1 MGLAQGD
8 PPPSAG
14 PSEQS
19 RPSLVPHKGSQV
31 IAVRSD
37 SDTIGLSADQRF
49 EMTSRFGF
57 ATRLILAVTLVVLA
71 GVAAMESVR
80 RLNFYGTLKQPQ
92 IGWLSNVHGD
102 VQVKSGDGEFRRVG
116 TGATLADGDQIVTG
130 QDSKASINFH
140 SGRTAESLSNSRITI
155 SSLED
160 AANSPTILIDAT
172 RAGQTEVANA
182 AGDSRPLILL
192 TGVGAITVSAG
203 ESAKAE
209 TSAKTGAAKVE
220 KKDIKTGQTTTF
232 TKIDSTQTTQIIQQ
246 AQAAVIVAPSPKP
259 TPTPVPKPRL
269 EASAELLAPS
279 AGSVFWSTS
288 EWRAIAATEIPLAV
302 TVKSN
307 TAMLRA
313 VLELRQG
320 PGNSPVRVPLT
331 ASAQPNSFISKTTV
345 NDLVS
350 ASSEKIASGADIRKF
365 SIAVVAGDGETAKRI
380 PLNGDFS
387 IATLAPLSQ
396 VSGVVIGLDSL
407 TGSPS
412 PGPWVR
418 GVISEEPEKLPI
430 VITTVIPGL
439 ARTLIPALRTAKRGG
454 FHTPASIGA
463 AGTFAVKGQEIIAQ
477 VAGQALDNKLSD
489 KLREV
494 LDADFVFT
502 GQQDALISAKKYSVE
517 DIQKLVAKSTQ
528 SGKGVY
534 VFQNDSLF
542 QLNADFVRRY
552 PSVASFVRRNS
563 SAFFTQ
569 PVKINSFR

>member
-1 MGLAQGD
+1 MA
-8 PPPSAG
+8 
-14 PSEQS
+14 
-19 RPSLVPHKGSQV
+19 
-31 IAVRSD
+31 
-37 SDTIGLSADQRF
+37 
-49 EMTSRFGF
+49 SRFGF
-57 ATRLILAVTLVVLA
+57 ATRLILAITLVVLA
-71 GVAAMESVR
+71 GAAAMESVR
-80 RLNFYGTLKQPQ
+80 RLNFYGMLKQPQ

-102 VQVKSGDGEFRRVG
+102 VQIKSGDGEFRRVG
-116 TGATLADGDQIVTG
+116 SGTTLADGDQIVTG

-160 AANSPTILIDAT
+160 AATSPTILIDAT

-246 AQAAVIVAPSPKP
+246 AQAAVVVTPSPKPTPTP

-350 ASSEKIASGADIRKF
+350 ASSEKIVRGADIRKF

-380 PLNGDFS
+380 PLDGDFS
-387 IATLAPLSQ
+387 IASLAPLSQ
-396 VSGVVIGLDSL
+396 ASSVVIGMDSL
-407 TGSPS
+407 TGDPS
-412 PGPWVR
+412 AGPWVR
-418 GVISEEPEKLPI
+418 GVISQEPEKLPI

-454 FHTPASIGA
+454 FHTPASIGV

-477 VAGQALDNKLSD
+477 IAGRALDNNLSD
-489 KLREV
+489 KLREL

-502 GQQDALISAKKYSVE
+502 GPQDALISAKKYSVE
-517 DIQKLVAKSTQ
+517 DLQKLVANSIQ
-528 SGKGVY
+528 SGKGIY
-534 VFQNDSLF
+534 VFQDASLF
-542 QLNADFVRRY
+542 QVNADFVRRY

-569 PVKINSFR
+569 QVKINSFR

>member
-1 MGLAQGD
+1 
-8 PPPSAG
+8 
-14 PSEQS
+14 
-19 RPSLVPHKGSQV
+19 
-31 IAVRSD
+31 
-37 SDTIGLSADQRF
+37 
-49 EMTSRFGF
+49 RFGF

-80 RLNFYGTLKQPQ
+80 RLNFYGTLQQPQ

-232 TKIDSTQTTQIIQQ
+232 TKIDSTQTTQIIQK
-246 AQAAVIVAPSPKP
+246 AQAAVIAAPSP
-259 TPTPVPKPRL
+259 TPAPKPRL

-387 IATLAPLSQ
+387 IASLAPLSQ
-396 VSGVVIGLDSL
+396 ASSVVIGMDSL
-407 TGSPS
+407 TGDPS
-412 PGPWVR
+412 AGPWVR
-418 GVISEEPEKLPI
+418 GVISQEPEKLPI

-439 ARTLIPALRTAKRGG
+439 ARTLIPALRTAKRAG

-477 VAGQALDNKLSD
+477 IAGRALDNKLSD